1 MTSYKPG
8 EAPRSCLA
16 GTATLGLQ
24 GCEKSQTLLQ
34 PLRLVLRYD
43 SDQGGGK
50 LCIPRTLLCASGQRA
65 GDFKEG
71 HSGKGHLQTASTLKM
86 GALYV
91 MRLRAD
97 LLLGSSLV
105 VFTVGGG
112 PGTYTTYMTLAG
124 PYQQVTSEC
133 CGLETVL

>member
-16 GTATLGLQ
+16 GTVTLGLQ
-24 GCEKSQTLLQ
+24 SCEKSQPLLQ
-34 PLRLVLRYD
+34 PLRLVLHYD

-50 LCIPRTLLCASGQRA
+50 LCIPRTLLCTSGHRA

-97 LLLGSSLV
+97 LLLGSLF
-105 VFTVGGG
+105 VFTVDGV
-112 PGTYTTYMTLAG
+112 PGTYTTYMTLAR